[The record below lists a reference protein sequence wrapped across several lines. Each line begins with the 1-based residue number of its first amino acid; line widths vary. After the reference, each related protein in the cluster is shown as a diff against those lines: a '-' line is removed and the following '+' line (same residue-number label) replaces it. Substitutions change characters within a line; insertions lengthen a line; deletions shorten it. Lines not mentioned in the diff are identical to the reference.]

1 MASVAVWLVE
11 ALQDLSSYYFIVVS
25 SPDCLPHGQCSSL
38 YDSFTIMEFPITD
51 VAKSLQS
58 RIAYIAGGKTEEGYP
73 IVILPNCPNLA
84 SIPDEEFVKLMT
96 YLVRVPSYYKG
107 LEVESRLDCKKGF
120 AIVIDRRDDNWAG
133 LKSTLIRIAQGYFPG
148 VIQCVFVIKPKGF
161 LQKQLADYRFKNFK
175 DDFKFTVILLDSVQ
189 ELHARID
196 PSQLTTELGGT
207 LDFDLTGWIE
217 DRMAIER
224 FANNCKER
232 TTTVQN
238 FLRECKHM
246 ELPNDVESATILL
259 MQHRKRHMD
268 LKDDMKSAIKY
279 GRTLLGC
286 LKRPFEGDASYNPD
300 ENSVPAALDR
310 LITDLETTLSA
321 FEEKW
326 AGYESRLV
334 MCIKVRQFEVEFKEV
349 LAVIE
354 EQSKVLQKEI
364 DLGGSRE
371 EAERM
376 LKEEEELK
384 EQIKIKLTEVWRVKS
399 EGEQILGDY
408 EQDELVESIRPKCE
422 ELGNR
427 TNEINTELDRRKK
440 IMERSIE
447 LFERIERVRQ
457 WCKTGTT
464 LLDSQDISQCETK
477 EKAQEYIKALESCL
491 TEASDLQLSDPREF
505 RNMFEDILTS
515 RLKNADKA
523 EENVRSVVTC
533 MEDVRGMFDKQKES
547 LNEIIV
553 RCERPPPP
561 VVTPVVEPEIP
572 KQKSPKSSVT
582 SFTPIKLASPS
593 LTPPASEGR
602 PVSPFRNKK
611 GKKNRYKREE
621 RTIEIVRA
629 DVPDMGCHSSDSDFQ
644 DEDTSTSSFKRKQ
657 IMKELID
664 TEKIYVK
671 ELESVLTGYIQEMTN
686 PNLQSV
692 IPETLREKE
701 DILFANWE
709 EIFEFH
715 KRTFLVELETY
726 KLTPTLV
733 GKCFLERKDD
743 FDQLYCV
750 YCQNKPR
757 SELLRRDIGNNQFFQ
772 ECQQALNHKLPISA
786 YLLKPVQRITKYQ
799 LLLKEMM
806 KYSADEEG
814 SEDLQAA
821 TDCMMTVLKYVND
834 SMHQVAITGFQG
846 NLGEQG
852 KLLMQGSLFI
862 WVENKKS
869 RHTLKDI
876 RQKKMQRHVF
886 LYEKM
891 ILFCKKR
898 RDFKDKTC
906 YAFKHSIKVPT
917 LNITEHVKG
926 DIRKFELWL
935 AGKAEIFTFQASSES
950 DKHSWVK
957 AFRQAQLQN
966 NEEASQ
972 GTKQTTR
979 LEPSI
984 SAENVANA
992 NGINNNIT
1000 TVPSPTASESSSS
1013 AGYSSNNP
1021 SINSEQ
1027 SFNEEEPDDGWET
1040 EDDFYASDDEVLDG
1054 KEDGNVQEQALTK
1067 QYVVIAD
1074 YNKVDNTELSINE
1087 GEVVDVQRV
1096 GKEGWWFVSSP
1107 QSCQTGWVPGGYLA
1121 PMSPHELPHS
1131 SYFGVEEFV

>member
-1 MASVAVWLVE
+1 M
-11 ALQDLSSYYFIVVS
+11 
-25 SPDCLPHGQCSSL
+25 
-38 YDSFTIMEFPITD
+38 
-51 VAKSLQS
+51 
-58 RIAYIAGGKTEEGYP
+58 
-73 IVILPNCPNLA
+73 
-84 SIPDEEFVKLMT
+84 
-96 YLVRVPSYYKG
+96 
-107 LEVESRLDCKKGF
+107 
-120 AIVIDRRDDNWAG
+120 
-133 LKSTLIRIAQGYFPG
+133 
-148 VIQCVFVIKPKGF
+148 
-161 LQKQLADYRFKNFK
+161 
-175 DDFKFTVILLDSVQ
+175 VILLDSVQ

-310 LITDLETTLSA
+310 LITDLETTLST
-321 FEEKW
+321 FEEQW

-477 EKAQEYIKALESCL
+477 EKAQGYIKALESCL
-491 TEASDLQLSDPREF
+491 SEASDLQLSDPREF

-515 RLKNADKA
+515 RLK
-523 EENVRSVVTC
+523 ENVRSVVTC

-547 LNEIIV
+547 LNEIIFSV
-553 RCERPPPP
+553 IVSHIRYDC
-561 VVTPVVEPEIP
+561 
-572 KQKSPKSSVT
+572 SVT

-701 DILFANWE
+701 DVLFANWE

-972 GTKQTTR
+972 
-979 LEPSI
+979 
-984 SAENVANA
+984 
-992 NGINNNIT
+992 
-1000 TVPSPTASESSSS
+1000 ASESSSS

-1131 SYFGVEEFV
+1131 SYFGVE